1 MILSEERQS
10 HLVHILIDGI
20 WKDDLVDFT
29 DDEKAMR
36 AGNRAMTR
44 FVAEC
49 ADIDKHVQQ
58 KIASLKRGVVEGS
71 PEWDVL
77 YSKYYEEE
85 MQRRGNS

>member
-10 HLVHILIDGI
+10 HLVHVLIDGI
-20 WKDDLVDFT
+20 WKDDLVDFS

-36 AGNRAMTR
+36 AGNRAMSK

-49 ADIDKHVQQ
+49 EDIDKHVQQ
-58 KIASLKRGVVEGS
+58 KISSLKRGVVEGS

-77 YSKYYEEE
+77 YSKYFEEE

>member
-10 HLVHILIDGI
+10 HLVHVLIDGI
-20 WKDDLVDFT
+20 WKDDLVDFS

-36 AGNRAMTR
+36 AGNRGMSK

-49 ADIDKHVQQ
+49 EDIDKHVNQ

-77 YSKYYEEE
+77 YTKYFEEE